1 MKRRGKFS
9 LALVL
14 ILVLSISMST
24 AAFAAV
30 RISKKSVTVAVNAPR
45 WLHVDGTKK
54 KVTWKSTNTKVVT
67 VKQTGTSTG
76 KKAGKATVV
85 AKVAGKSYKCQ
96 VTVLSNKQIAD
107 RVAAKVRAK
116 YSNARINDLERKGTY
131 LDVYISRPMGEG
143 AFMVVYRVNLKT
155 GKAVFQ
161 NYSWN
166 RELFPK
172 APRTMTVF

>member
-67 VKQTGTSTG
+67 VKQTGTITG
-76 KKAGKATVV
+76 RKAGTF
-85 AKVAGKSYKCQ
+85 YM
-96 VTVLSNKQIAD
+96 
-107 RVAAKVRAK
+107 
-116 YSNARINDLERKGTY
+116 Y
-131 LDVYISRPMGEG
+131 
-143 AFMVVYRVNLKT
+143 
-155 GKAVFQ
+155 
-161 NYSWN
+161 
-166 RELFPK
+166 
-172 APRTMTVF
+172 RTMGRKSREGKLFR